1 LNRIQRARWRWPLW
15 LQILLPVSSLTVV
28 AVAVNAL
35 FAVVWTT
42 KLHEQDAQKR
52 IEQMSAV
59 LGETSFVRSAAVL
72 DKLHQLTN
80 SHFAVVGNGTGQ
92 IPATTLKNV
101 DPAELTSL
109 VHEPSVRPN
118 DAPRRVVLGGETFL
132 MRFSKSTRT
141 MGDTLVVLLPEQ
153 DLARERWR
161 AVVPPLLVGA
171 ISLLLLVRLTLLV
184 ARRFGRRI
192 ARVQEKV
199 ALVAGSNDEPI
210 RDEWQYEDEIHDLV
224 RSVNE
229 LGSRLRELQSQLVA
243 SERTRLLGQFAAG
256 MAHTIRNS
264 IAGARLAVQLH
275 LKRSSTSSDDPSLQ
289 VALRQLTLIEQQLR
303 GMLAIGRTHDQPPAT
318 IGANAATRDVLDLVG
333 PVAAHA
339 RVTLSETT
347 LPEESF
353 LQSDPDRLRAA
364 LLNLILNAI
373 EAAGADGRVGMT
385 VASSQDEVTW
395 TIEDSGQG
403 PPPHLAEQLGQPF
416 VTGKPN
422 GVGLGLALARQVA
435 EDGRGR
441 LRWFRR
447 GDRTCFELVLP
458 RTISS

>member
-1 LNRIQRARWRWPLW
+1 MQRTRWRWPLW
-15 LQILLPVSSLTVV
+15 LQILLPVSGLTVV
-28 AVAVNAL
+28 AVVVNAL
-35 FAVVWTT
+35 FAVAWTT
-42 KLHEQDAQKR
+42 QRHEQDARKR

-59 LGETSFVRSAAVL
+59 LSEASFTRSAGVL

-80 SHFAVVGNGTGQ
+80 SHFAVVGSRTDQ
-92 IPATTLKNV
+92 IPVTTLNDV
-101 DPAELTSL
+101 DPAALQMLAKSSSGESMN
-109 VHEPSVRPN
+109 V
-118 DAPRRVVLGGETFL
+118 PRRVVLGGETYL
-132 MRFSKSTRT
+132 MRIAKPARA
-141 MGDTLVVLLPEQ
+141 MGETLVVLLPEQ

-161 AVVPPLLVGA
+161 AVVPPLVVGA
-171 ISLLLLVRLTLLV
+171 VSLLLLVPLTLLV

-199 ALVAGSNDEPI
+199 ARVASSRDEPI
-210 RDEWQYEDEIHDLV
+210 QDDWQHEDEIHDLV

-229 LGSRLRELQSQLVA
+229 LGSRLRELQSQLVE

-275 LKRSSTSSDDPSLQ
+275 LRRSPPSAEDTSLE
-289 VALRQLTLIEQQLR
+289 VALRQLTLTEQQLR
-303 GMLAIGRTHDQPPAT
+303 GMLAVGRPHDQHPVA
-318 IGANAATRDVLDLVG
+318 IGAAAATREVLDLVG

-339 RVTLSETT
+339 RVTLTEHS
-347 LPEESF
+347 PDEESF

-364 LLNLILNAI
+364 LLNLVLNAI
-373 EAAGADGRVGMT
+373 EAAGADGRVDVS
-385 VASSQDEVTW
+385 VASSDEEVTW

-403 PPPHLAEQLGQPF
+403 PPPELAEQLGQPF

-422 GVGLGLALARQVA
+422 GVGLGLALVRQVA
-435 EDGRGR
+435 EDSRGR

-447 GDRTCFELVLP
+447 DDRTYFELALP
-458 RTISS
+458 RNIPS